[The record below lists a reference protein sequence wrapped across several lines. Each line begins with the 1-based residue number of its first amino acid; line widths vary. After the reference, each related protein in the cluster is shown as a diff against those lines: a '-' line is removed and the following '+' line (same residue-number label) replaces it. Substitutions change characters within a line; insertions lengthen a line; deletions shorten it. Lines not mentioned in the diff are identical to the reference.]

1 MGFMGY
7 LRPDGKVGVRNHVV
21 VMSSVSCANGVAEA
35 VAREVPGLKAVTHT
49 EGCGRGMKDLP
60 VTMRTLTGLGRN
72 PNVAAVLVVG
82 LGCEFIDPK
91 VLSSEIAVSGKPVR
105 TLVIQKEGGSQTTTR
120 KGIEIARE
128 LLEQAGRQS
137 REERP
142 WSDLVLGLKCG
153 GSDAMSGVTANPA
166 VGAASDWLISQGG
179 TAMLSETTE
188 MIGTASI
195 LAARAATPEVAGQVS
210 AMIENHHRLAKDL
223 LGVMADSAISP
234 GNMEGGLTTIQEKSL
249 GCIVKGGTSPIREV
263 LEYAAAPGQRGLV
276 LMDSPGSDVFSMT
289 GMAAGGAQIIAF
301 TTGMGTPAGFPVV
314 PVIKISS
321 TTELFDRMAEDL
333 DLDAGA
339 ILEGAPVGEVGDR
352 LVALIGRVAEG
363 KQTKT
368 EANLQDLLAIHTY
381 EPAF

>member
-35 VAREVPGLKAVTHT
+35 VARGVPGVKALTHS